1 MLEQIWANIPS
12 VPHTYISY
20 PVGNKVTKKKACKL
34 PYEDSFYKAIHFD
47 GDLKSRKKAV
57 KI

>member
-20 PVGNKVTKKKACKL
+20 PVGNKVTKKKGMQA
-34 PYEDSFYKAIHFD
+34 AI
-47 GDLKSRKKAV
+47 
-57 KI
+57 